1 MRLLTPDV
9 YEEAAGLLFQHNSD
23 GKRDYESLRR
33 GLFGKKQPEVAQ
45 RMLAACEKLEKTVRD
60 KMELSDE
67 AFSVRVAGNLYLGA
81 ALWLVYHR
89 PGSGQRPS
97 EYMPHAFEQDGGG
110 SFVKAAL
117 GLDLQEK
124 AGREQLQRAL
134 FEAELSEAVKY
145 RILQVWLDPAPTVER
160 LCTMIE
166 RIAEIIKD
174 GYEEYRE
181 LFSYAERFFAQPE
194 AVSQLKKRISGG
206 FVEKR
211 TDILPLLTG
220 LNTVWEYE
228 EDTEEEDKTGEKR
241 EVLGVGLLFFVM
253 DCLEGGRADTAEELT
268 AHLKCFT
275 DETKL
280 KILFLLS
287 EKDCYQAEIARRL
300 ELTPATI
307 SHHLDA
313 LRGSGIVRAVAQD
326 NRYFYELQRD
336 RVSMIARELEETL
349 GEKAGR

>member
-1 MRLLTPDV
+1 MRLLTPDI
-9 YEEAAGLLFQHNSD
+9 YEEAAGLLLQHNSD
-23 GKRDYESLRR
+23 GKRDYGALGR
-33 GLFGKKQPEVAQ
+33 GLFGRKQPEAAQ
-45 RMLAACEKLEKTVRD
+45 RMLAVCEELEKKVRG
-60 KMELSDE
+60 KMDLRDD

-89 PGSGQRPS
+89 PGSGQKPS
-97 EYMPHAFEQDGGG
+97 EYMLRAFEQDGGS
-110 SFVKAAL
+110 SFVKAAI
-117 GLDLQEK
+117 GLDMQEK

-145 RILQVWLDPAPTVER
+145 RILQVWLEPAPAVER
-160 LCTMIE
+160 LCMMIE
-166 RIAEIIKD
+166 RIAGIIKD
-174 GYEEYRE
+174 SYEEYGE
-181 LFSYAERFFAQPE
+181 LFSCAERFLTQPE
-194 AVSQLKKRISGG
+194 AAGQLKKRISGG
-206 FVEKR
+206 FAEER

-228 EDTEEEDKTGEKR
+228 EDTEEEEKTGEKR
-241 EVLGVGLLFFVM
+241 EVLGVGLLFFVL
-253 DCLEGGRADTAEELT
+253 DCLEGGRADTAEEL
-268 AHLKCFT
+268 AAKLKCFT

-280 KILFLLS
+280 KILFLLA

-313 LRGSGIVRAVAQD
+313 LRGIGIVRAVAQD

-336 RVSMIARELEETL
+336 RVFMIVRSLEEAL
-349 GEKAGR
+349 GEKEGR